1 MIYFRMYVQD
11 YLAATSRISMLE
23 HGAYM
28 LLLAYYYA
36 DECPLPADKE
46 DVYRIVRAITTVER
60 KATDKV
66 LDLFFELRAD
76 GYHQERADHEIEVSR
91 IARENGSGG
100 GRPKTGKV
108 TGSGTGGITEQVT
121 GSITGSITGSVTEVE
136 TGDGTQKVTGSG
148 QPFSLSTNNSLSTS
162 QPSNLSPN
170 PVTPTAA
177 RPSSRKSRDSA
188 NLATAA
194 VWNAYST
201 AYLER
206 YRTEPVRNAKV
217 NTHIAR
223 FVDRIGAAE
232 APAIAAFYLT
242 HSKSSYT
249 GSKHDAKFL
258 EMDAEGLRTEWATGQ
273 RVTSTQAAQAD
284 RTQATGSV
292 FQKLI
297 DEADVVARQ

>member
-121 GSITGSITGSVTEVE
+121 GSITGSVTEVE

-177 RPSSRKSRDSA
+177 RPSSRKPKAAA
-188 NLATAA
+188 NPATAEA
-194 VWNAYST
+194 WSAYSA
-201 AYLER
+201 AYKNR
-206 YRTEPVRNAKV
+206 YHIEPVRNAKV

-223 FVDRIGAAE
+223 LVERVGAAE

-242 HSKSSYT
+242 HSGRSYVA
-249 GSKHDAKFL
+249 SKHDSKYL
-258 EMDAEGLRTEWATGQ
+258 DMDAEGLRTEWATGQ
-273 RVTSTQAAQAD
+273 RITQAQAAQAD

>member
-36 DECPLPADKE
+36 DESPLPPDK
-46 DVYRIVRAITTVER
+46 DDIYRIVRAITPAER

-66 LDLFFELRAD
+66 LDAFFELRAD

-100 GRPKTGKV
+100 GRPRTGKV
-108 TGSGTGGITEQVT
+108 TGSGTGSLTGPQTETETEHVT
-121 GSITGSITGSVTEVE
+121 GNE
-136 TGDGTQKVTGSG
+136 TGEETQKVTGSG
-148 QPFSLSTNNSLSTS
+148 QPFSLSTNTSLSTS

-177 RPSSRKSRDSA
+177 PPSSGKPRASA
-188 NLATAA
+188 NPATAA
-194 VWNAYST
+194 VWSSYCAAYV
-201 AYLER
+201 ER
-206 YRTEPVRNAKV
+206 YHTEPVRNAKV

-223 FVDRIGAAE
+223 LVERVGAAE

-242 HSKSSYT
+242 HSRQSYVA
-249 GSKHDAKFL
+249 SKHDSKFL
-258 EMDAEGLRTEWATGQ
+258 DMDAEGLRTEWATGQ
-273 RVTSTQAAQAD
+273 RVTQTQAAQAD

-292 FQKLI
+292 FQRLI
-297 DEADVVARQ
+297 DEAQETERIA